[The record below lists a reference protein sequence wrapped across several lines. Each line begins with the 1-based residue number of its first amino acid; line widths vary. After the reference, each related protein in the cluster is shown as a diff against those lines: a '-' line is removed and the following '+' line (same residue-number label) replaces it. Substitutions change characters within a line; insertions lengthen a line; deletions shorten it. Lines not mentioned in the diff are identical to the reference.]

1 MPPVGSS
8 NWLSM
13 PICPTS
19 VRRGSVPTWAVGWT
33 VSVSFHRCLKWRDL
47 DNVEDVKVLQTV
59 QSFFWIRSWNKY
71 VYIIIRIYKIK
82 FIYIYIYSHRYLRQA
97 YMSLVLKKQFFTT
110 VAVVETCKNN
120 KLALLQKLQKTRGFT
135 WKLNNH
141 VTTSWIF
148 HLGKWHPWPYRIRHP
163 NIGGLIKGIFPTML
177 LGSGSGTI

>member
-1 MPPVGSS
+1 
-8 NWLSM
+8 
-13 PICPTS
+13 
-19 VRRGSVPTWAVGWT
+19 
-33 VSVSFHRCLKWRDL
+33 
-47 DNVEDVKVLQTV
+47 
-59 QSFFWIRSWNKY
+59 
-71 VYIIIRIYKIK
+71 
-82 FIYIYIYSHRYLRQA
+82 
-97 YMSLVLKKQFFTT
+97 MSLVKKKNTT

-148 HLGKWHPWPYRIRHP
+148 RIRHP